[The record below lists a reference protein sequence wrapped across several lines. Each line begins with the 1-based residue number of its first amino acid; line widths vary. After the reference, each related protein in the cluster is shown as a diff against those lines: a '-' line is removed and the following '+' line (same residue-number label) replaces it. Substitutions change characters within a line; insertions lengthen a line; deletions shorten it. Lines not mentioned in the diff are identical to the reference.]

1 MISFA
6 CPACNKRI
14 KVKDD
19 LAGMKGKCPSCGK
32 PTTVPQNVAAGFSEA
47 EKRSPRPG
55 PAADAG
61 RTLGPKPRLPADA
74 GAPTLP
80 PSNWAGA
87 GQPMD
92 VSVGE
97 TIGGVPHKP
106 SGNYPPELTAFLA
119 PAQAADEM
127 GRLGTYR
134 ILGILG
140 HGGMGVVFR
149 AEDPGLKR
157 LVALKAM
164 LPSLASSE
172 ANRTRFLREAQAAA
186 AVKDD
191 HVVSIYQ
198 VSEDRGAPFLAMEFL
213 DGEPLDVRLKREPKL
228 TVPEI
233 IRIGRETALGL
244 AAAHSAA

>member
-14 KVKDD
+14 KVKDEF
-19 LAGMKGKCPSCGK
+19 AGMKGKCPSCGK
-32 PTTVPQNVAAGFSEA
+32 PTTVPQNVAAAFSEVG
-47 EKRSPRPG
+47 KPSPSPG

-61 RTLGPKPRLPADA
+61 RTIGAKAPALLAAD

-106 SGNYPPELTAFLA
+106 CGNYPPELTAFLA

-134 ILGILG
+134 ILGVLG

-164 LPSLASSE
+164 LPVAGQQRGQS
-172 ANRTRFLREAQAAA
+172 QALPPRSPGGA

-191 HVVSIYQ
+191 HMVSHLSGQ
-198 VSEDRGAPFLAMEFL
+198 RGSRRALPGHGVPRWRAAGRASEA
-213 DGEPLDVRLKREPKL
+213 
-228 TVPEI
+228 
-233 IRIGRETALGL
+233 
-244 AAAHSAA
+244 

>member
-14 KVKDD
+14 KVRDD

-61 RTLGPKPRLPADA
+61 RTLGPKPRLPPDA

-106 SGNYPPELTAFLA
+106 CGNYPPELTAFLA
-119 PAQAADEM
+119 RRRQPTRWAGSEPTGYWGYWATAAWVWSFE
-127 GRLGTYR
+127 RRTLGSN
-134 ILGILG
+134 
-140 HGGMGVVFR
+140 
-149 AEDPGLKR
+149 AW
-157 LVALKAM
+157 
-164 LPSLASSE
+164 LP
-172 ANRTRFLREAQAAA
+172 
-186 AVKDD
+186 
-191 HVVSIYQ
+191 
-198 VSEDRGAPFLAMEFL
+198 
-213 DGEPLDVRLKREPKL
+213 
-228 TVPEI
+228 
-233 IRIGRETALGL
+233 
-244 AAAHSAA
+244 